1 MSYLLLP
8 NQDAAG
14 FCGSDSDVIFPAGS
28 LGRSGSKTLA
38 KRSRTELR
46 VAPGANSRSLAPAYR
61 IFRNSCSR

>member
-1 MSYLLLP
+1 MLEMSYLLLP

-38 KRSRTELR
+38 KRSRTEL
-46 VAPGANSRSLAPAYR
+46 PGRPGRKSPGFCARSGPDQR
-61 IFRNSCSR
+61 